1 MAFSVAFQPLYF
13 LMLLMY
19 FDQLKREEN
28 TLARGLDMA
37 IIVLG
42 IVFMVIQGSM
52 CVRVHYLG
60 DVRVQLKHAY
70 CGGGTAREVRAALKQ
85 SFYTGLVVWFL
96 LEVVLSYWWCYVT
109 GADPLTEHTPFV
121 LLFLVFNGAQY
132 YALVRLGV
140 LETLDFDY

>member
-1 MAFSVAFQPLYF
+1 MSGN
-13 LMLLMY
+13 
-19 FDQLKREEN
+19 KRC
-28 TLARGLDMA
+28 A
-37 IIVLG
+37 
-42 IVFMVIQGSM
+42 
-52 CVRVHYLG
+52 
-60 DVRVQLKHAY
+60 HAY

-132 YALVRLGV
+132 YALARLGV
-140 LETLDFDY
+140 Y